1 MTMNSLKLRDILL
14 LTLVPLIT
22 LAGSASRAQDVE
34 LFGGLNPASTTLPNV
49 LIIVDNTANWNT
61 TVAGTQ
67 AWDPELQ
74 ALSNTIQGLNARGL
88 GSSIRVGLM
97 LLTPGGFRR
106 RVRALF
112 HSSDEHDQRSSTVA
126 TLH

>member
-34 LFGGLNPASTTLPNV
+34 LFGGLNPASTALPNV

-67 AWDPELQ
+67 AWDPELT
-74 ALSNTIQGLNARGL
+74 ALSNTILGLNARGL

-97 LLTPGGFRR
+97 LLTPGGSDGGY
-106 RVRALF
+106 VRYSIRQMNRTTPLNC
-112 HSSDEHDQRSSTVA
+112 RS
-126 TLH
+126 LR